1 MSDGMSFGGP
11 GGMRGRYGGRDLT
24 TGPIAKSLLWFALP
38 LLASNALQSLNASI
52 NAVWVGRYLGERA
65 LTGASN
71 ANIVL
76 FLLLGAVFGIGM
88 ASSILIGQAMGARQM
103 SQVKKVVGT
112 SAAFFAIASIVMSA
126 IGIFFVED
134 ILRWMHTPPDAEV
147 FAIAYLRVIFLAL
160 PFMYFFTFV
169 MMTLRGAGDART
181 PFYFMLMSAGLDIV
195 FNPLLIFG
203 LGPFPK
209 MGIAG
214 SAASTLVAQ
223 SVSLGAMLIYLYRDK
238 HFLWLDR
245 GEWHYLKPDLTIL
258 RSLVTRGFPMG
269 LQMVLMS
276 ASAVVMI
283 SFVNSFGSDTTAAYG
298 AATQLWTYVQ
308 MPAIAISA
316 SVSAFAAQNVGA
328 RKWDRV
334 AEVTKIG
341 ILFNFAMTGSLVLLL
356 YVFGW
361 LVLGLFLP
369 AGSAAVAIAVH
380 IDHVVIWSFVLF
392 GITMVFTGVVR
403 STGAVYPPLLILFIA
418 FWVVR
423 IPVATIMVPRFG
435 ADAIWWSFPLGTFT
449 SVTLAGLYYRFGN
462 WRSAKMLHMPY
473 SQAADTGLAPPVE
486 DAEEEMESQAQQAPG

>member
-1 MSDGMSFGGP
+1 MG
-11 GGMRGRYGGRDLT
+11 GRYGGRDLT
-24 TGPIAKSLLWFALP
+24 SGPIAKNLLWFSLP
-38 LLASNALQSLNASI
+38 LLGSNALQSINASI
-52 NAVWVGRYLGERA
+52 NAVWVGRFLGEKA

-88 ASSILIGQAMGARQM
+88 ASSILIGQAMGARRM
-103 SQVKKVVGT
+103 EQVKRVVGT
-112 SAAFFAIASIVMSA
+112 SASFFAIASTVMSL
-126 IGIFFVED
+126 IGILFVGV
-134 ILRWMHTPPDAEV
+134 ILRAMKTPADAEP

-181 PFYFMLMSAGLDIV
+181 PFYFMVLSAILDTA
-195 FNPLLIFG
+195 FNPMLIFG
-203 LGPFPK
+203 FGPIPR

-214 SAASTLVAQ
+214 SAMSTLLAQ
-223 SVSLGAMLIYLYRDK
+223 SISLAAMLVYLYRRK

-245 GEWHYLKPDLTIL
+245 SDLHLLKPDFTIL

-283 SFVNSFGSDTTAAYG
+283 SFVNRFGSDTTAAYG

-334 AEVTKIG
+334 ADVTGIG
-341 ILFNFAMTGSLVLLL
+341 ILFNLLMTGSVVVVL
-356 YVFGW
+356 YVFGHT
-361 LVLGLFLP
+361 VLQLFLP
-369 AGSAAVAIAVH
+369 PGSAAIDIAVQ
-380 IDHVVIWSFVLF
+380 IDHTVVWSFILF

-403 STGAVYPPLLILFIA
+403 STGAVYPPLIILFIA

-423 IPVATIMVPRFG
+423 IPAATLLVPTWG
-435 ADAIWWSFPLGTFT
+435 AEAIWWSFPMGTTT
-449 SVTLAGLYYRFGN
+449 SMVLAGLYYWFGN
-462 WRSAKMLHMPY
+462 WRNARMLHMPF
-473 SQAADTGLAPPVE
+473 APAPDTGLAPPVE
-486 DAEEEMESQAQQAPG
+486 DAEEEEELAAATWAE